1 MVKDKALT
9 DDLGTAPDKHYT
21 LALGYLKAF
30 IILLVVLHHAACAYL
45 PMIAPTS
52 PASSLVEYM
61 HSLRAISPVIDQQRS
76 FFFLL
81 VASFND
87 KFFMSLMFFISG
99 LFVWNSLRVKG
110 SRLFLRDRFVRLGL
124 PFLVMAALGP
134 LTYYTSY
141 LQSGG
146 SEGMGEFWRQWKSL
160 SDWPAGPAWFICV
173 LLAFDIIVVPLAALT
188 ARVRPGLH
196 ELASA
201 IGRRPLLLFAFML
214 LISAIAYLPMA
225 RVYHPFLSWW
235 SWGPFKFQT
244 SRIFLYLAY
253 FLIGALLGA
262 IGIER
267 TCLTR
272 GSSLARLWVIWVI
285 VALFAFAATFATSR
299 PGTNPIVAGGALLF
313 SCAGLCLAFL
323 AVFFRFVRKR
333 RKVLDSLSANSYGV
347 FVIHYVVVAWLLYAM
362 LKSPLSALA
371 KGSIVF
377 LCAALLSWGFI
388 ATIRRI
394 PCVARVM

>member
-1 MVKDKALT
+1 MGGDKALT
-9 DDLGTAPDKHYT
+9 NDLQTAPDRQYA

-45 PMIAPTS
+45 PLIVPTT
-52 PASSLVEYM
+52 PASSLVEHM
-61 HSLRAISPVIDQQRS
+61 HSLRAISPVSDQQRS

-81 VASFND
+81 VTSFND

-99 LFVWNSLRVKG
+99 LFVWNSLRAKG

-146 SEGMGEFWRQWKSL
+146 SEGLPGFWRQWTSL
-160 SDWPAGPAWFICV
+160 KDWPDGPAWFICV
-173 LLAFDIIVVPLAALT
+173 LLAFDIIVVPLAALM
-188 ARVRPGLH
+188 ARAR
-196 ELASA
+196 ASLYEA
-201 IGRRPLLLFAFML
+201 GAAVGRRPILLFAL
-214 LISAIAYLPMA
+214 LLLVSAIAYLPMA
-225 RVYHPFLSWW
+225 SLFNPYWSWW

-262 IGIER
+262 VGIER

-272 GSSLARLWVIWVI
+272 GSALARLWAIWAV
-285 VALFAFAATFATSR
+285 VAFFAFVISLGAGR
-299 PGTNPIVAGGALLF
+299 PGTNPILAGGALLF
-313 SCAGLCLAFL
+313 SCAASCLAFL
-323 AVFFRFVRKR
+323 ALFLRFARKR
-333 RKVLDSLSANSYGV
+333 RRVFDSLSSNSYGV

-362 LKSPLSALA
+362 LKTPLPALA
-371 KGSIVF
+371 KGFIVF
-377 LCAALLSWGFI
+377 LCALLLCWGSI
-388 ATIRRI
+388 AAIRRI
-394 PCVARVM
+394 PGVARVI